1 MFKHPTVQSGYS
13 TVFGPNT
20 TDFYVVAAGIFIK
33 QTKTETAQC
42 LKTQF
47 AANKICERIS
57 SKLKLTF
64 KQKKQL
70 NIFHFL
76 K

>member
-1 MFKHPTVQSGYS
+1 MFKHPTVQSSYS
-13 TVFGPNT
+13 VFGPNT
-20 TDFYVVAAGIFIK
+20 TNFYVVPACIFIK
-33 QTKTETAQC
+33 QTETETAQC

-64 KQKKQL
+64 EQK
-70 NIFHFL
+70 
-76 K
+76 